1 MRRTSLRIPGPRA
14 HARARTGDP
23 GSPGGLPAVRR
34 AVRFRGV
41 VPEVLARAVPRAGS
55 TGGAQEA
62 RAARALRRVRWLTR
76 LGVAA
81 ALGVGLATGYGLG
94 WRGLLLLFAFF
105 ISSSLL
111 SKRTTR
117 NHRQVF
123 AMGCAAAPAAL
134 GGSGVAFAGALAAAP
149 ADTWASEIG
158 RHARTPPRLIT
169 NGRPVPAGTDG
180 GITVLGTVGG
190 IAGAGFIAG
199 LAGLLP
205 RAGGPGLTQAGWF
218 AASVA
223 VAGIIG
229 MLLDSVLGATV
240 QGAVKWLDN
249 DAVNLAAT
257 LSGAS
262 LAAASLLLCC

>member
-1 MRRTSLRIPGPRA
+1 
-14 HARARTGDP
+14 
-23 GSPGGLPAVRR
+23 
-34 AVRFRGV
+34 
-41 VPEVLARAVPRAGS
+41 
-55 TGGAQEA
+55 
-62 RAARALRRVRWLTR
+62 VRWLTR

-81 ALGVGLATGYGLG
+81 AVGVGLATGYGLG

-123 AMGCAAAPAAL
+123 ANGGVAAL
-134 GGSGVAFAGALAAAP
+134 AALAGNWAAFAGALAAAT

-169 NGRPVPAGTDG
+169 SGRPVPAGTDG

-205 RAGGPGLTQAGWF
+205 RAGGPGLTHPGWF

-223 VAGIIG
+223 AAGIIG

-257 LSGAS
+257 LSGAACAGLVS
-262 LAAASLLLCC
+262 HFCC

>member
-1 MRRTSLRIPGPRA
+1 M
-14 HARARTGDP
+14 
-23 GSPGGLPAVRR
+23 
-34 AVRFRGV
+34 
-41 VPEVLARAVPRAGS
+41 
-55 TGGAQEA
+55 
-62 RAARALRRVRWLTR
+62 RWLTR

-111 SKRTTR
+111 SKLTTR

-123 AMGCAAAPAAL
+123 ANGGVAAL
-134 GGSGVAFAGALAAAP
+134 AALVGSWVAFAGALAAAT

-180 GITVLGTVGG
+180 GITLLGTAGG
-190 IAGAGFIAG
+190 IAGALFVAG
-199 LAGLLP
+199 LSYLFGQRNTLA
-205 RAGGPGLTQAGWF
+205 
-218 AASVA
+218 VA
-223 VAGIIG
+223 VAGIAG
-229 MLLDSVLGATV
+229 MVLDSLLGATV
-240 QGAVKWLDN
+240 QGAVRWFDN

-257 LSGAS
+257 LSGA
-262 LAAASLLLCC
+262 LIAAAESLL